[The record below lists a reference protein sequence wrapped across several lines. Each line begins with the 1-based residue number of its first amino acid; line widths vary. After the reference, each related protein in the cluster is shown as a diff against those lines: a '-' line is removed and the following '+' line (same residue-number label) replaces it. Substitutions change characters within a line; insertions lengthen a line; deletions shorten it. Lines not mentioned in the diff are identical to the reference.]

1 MERLKRQDLQDKQI
15 QGPLDQVCRFAHVS
29 SLGYR
34 DEFSNVPL
42 GKQGDFVGYSGA
54 FWKLRTPA
62 SLKFGRLNSCF
73 WELNIQL
80 PHQFFDKEI
89 GRSILKICFGST
101 T

>member
-1 MERLKRQDLQDKQI
+1 MIPWNRNRLS
-15 QGPLDQVCRFAHVS
+15 A
-29 SLGYR
+29 
-34 DEFSNVPL
+34 
-42 GKQGDFVGYSGA
+42 
-54 FWKLRTPA
+54 
-62 SLKFGRLNSCF
+62 RLNSCF